1 MSDSICD
8 IFSVSHAFI
17 FKYLSLE
24 RNQAATEIQRH
35 VRGFTVR
42 RRLSVDTRFRVM
54 RVLAT
59 PSQDRETAASGILED
74 RGLER
79 SEARA
84 VLEDIQEALGN
95 KEAMFT
101 KKEALR
107 ILPQLVREANLS
119 VANCLRTFR
128 EAELLGKM
136 KPVEL
141 NFIQVEALANGR
153 QRVVEF
159 SQDWRTGCRDISQ
172 FYSDPGPDRHL
183 ERILEDVGRAD
194 QERSQQSSRHVLK
207 ERHSDLQPPPPPAT
221 VEVKQSGQKTVR
233 AKAPAPAVKVEQV
246 GLSQTKPSAKWP
258 EVKPCFGRDR
268 DQPAP
273 PPVNSVINQLNSL
286 KNLQPQAEAD
296 GPFNFRKLLRKTS
309 AAPTDS
315 LRMRHN
321 IQSFVQ
327 VLEGEIQVL

>member
-1 MSDSICD
+1 M
-8 IFSVSHAFI
+8 
-17 FKYLSLE
+17 
-24 RNQAATEIQRH
+24 
-35 VRGFTVR
+35 
-42 RRLSVDTRFRVM
+42 DTRCRVM

-59 PSQDRETAASGILED
+59 PSPHRETAASEILED

-84 VLEDIQEALGN
+84 VLEDIQEVLGN

-107 ILPQLVREANLS
+107 ILPQLVREANQS
-119 VANCLRTFR
+119 VTASLRTFR
-128 EAELLGKM
+128 EAEMVGRM
-136 KPVEL
+136 RPVEL
-141 NFIQVEALANGR
+141 NFIQVEAGAGGR
-153 QRVVEF
+153 QKVAESDQEGTAV
-159 SQDWRTGCRDISQ
+159 CRDISQ

-183 ERILEDVGRAD
+183 ERILEEVGRPD
-194 QERSQQSSRHVLK
+194 QETSQPTSRHVLK
-207 ERHSDLQPPPPPAT
+207 ERHTDLQPPQPPAAAAP
-221 VEVKQSGQKTVR
+221 VEVKQLGQKTVR
-233 AKAPAPAVKVEQV
+233 ARAGAPAVKVDQRRPQA
-246 GLSQTKPSAKWP
+246 GLSQTRPSAKWP
-258 EVKPCFGRDR
+258 EVKPCFVRDR
-268 DQPAP
+268 ENPPQ

-286 KNLQPQAEAD
+286 QNIQPQAEAE

-327 VLEGEIQVL
+327 VLDGEIQVL